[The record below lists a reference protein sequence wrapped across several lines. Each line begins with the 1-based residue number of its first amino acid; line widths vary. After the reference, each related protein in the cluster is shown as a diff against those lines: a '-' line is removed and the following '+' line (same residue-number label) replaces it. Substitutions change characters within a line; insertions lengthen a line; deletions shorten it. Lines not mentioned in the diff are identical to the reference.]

1 MLVLKVLGRHRFSH
15 NLVDFQLFVY
25 ISFWFGFKAMRQD
38 GKEIE
43 TQKVLEFTIIKAIEE
58 VNILQ
63 LSLVINQ

>member
-1 MLVLKVLGRHRFSH
+1 M
-15 NLVDFQLFVY
+15 DFQLFVY

-38 GKEIE
+38 GKEVE